1 LKPELEAVGLIA
13 LLIVVTFAL
22 GVEFG
27 VSGLPGAL
35 GGSGPP
41 AGGRTSLAAGPPP
54 EFVLR
59 AEGINPNDLYAS
71 ASYKVVPPYMMVP
84 LVGLQAK
91 LLSAG
96 REITSHFGRLP
107 SITLITNASGLASSP
122 LPQGQYEVDIS
133 GSNFAANT
141 FITMA
146 NNTISTLNFTLG
158 PSAREVTALKV
169 VSDDSDTGLEPTSR
183 LYALLNCTSAPSNG
197 FSELVGFE
205 GVSSGHWVSGNVF
218 YLNQSSGHPVSV
230 NVFSLNQTS
239 YGGPQTSLNATLVG
253 SYQGTHGYWATLMPS
268 RAYADYPSVS
278 VMLFQYTPILEV
290 NYTAG

>member
-1 LKPELEAVGLIA
+1 LKSELEAVGLIT

-27 VSGLPGAL
+27 VSGLAGAL

-41 AGGRTSLAAGPPP
+41 AGGRTKLAAGPPP

-71 ASYKVVPPYMMVP
+71 ASYKVVPQYMMVP

-107 SITLITNASGLASSP
+107 SIMLATNASGLASSP

-133 GSNFAANT
+133 SSNFAAST
-141 FITMA
+141 VITMA

-158 PSAREVTALKV
+158 PSAREVTAFKV
-169 VSDDSDTGLEPTSR
+169 VSDDSDTGLEPTSK

-205 GVSSGHWVSGNVF
+205 RV
-218 YLNQSSGHPVSV
+218 SSGHPVTG
-230 NVFSLNQTS
+230 NAFYLNQTL
-239 YGGPQTSLNATLVG
+239 YGGPQLSLNATLVG
-253 SYQGTHGYWATLMPS
+253 SYQGTQGYWATLVVS

-278 VMLFQYTPILEV
+278 VMLFQFTPILEV
-290 NYTAG
+290 NYAAG